1 MDSFRVVPIPQAV
14 ADRIRETRKDGHGNT
29 GIEPTRADAPRGFP
43 CRVCLEE
50 AKVGEEVLLF
60 SYSPFERPVPYRS
73 VGPVF
78 VHARSCAPY
87 GPRASVPE
95 LMRSRL
101 ISLRAYDSRDRM
113 VECDVVDGAALEAMV
128 ARFFANPEVACIH
141 AHNARAGCFVCRIER
156 TAEKA

>member
-1 MDSFRVVPIPQAV
+1 
-14 ADRIRETRKDGHGNT
+14 
-29 GIEPTRADAPRGFP
+29 P

-87 GPRASVPE
+87 GPHASVPE

-113 VECDVVDGAALEAMV
+113 VECDVVDGS
-128 ARFFANPEVACIH
+128 ARERHRLIRNG
-141 AHNARAGCFVCRIER
+141 NAVEEREHLVPVSKEFRLTGRVDRRSARKLYLQGIPMPSVLKEFVVKMRARGQ
-156 TAEKA
+156 TG

>member
-1 MDSFRVVPIPQAV
+1 MEEAAMDSFRVVPIPQAV

-101 ISLRAYDSRDRM
+101 ISLRAYDSRRS
-113 VECDVVDGAALEAMV
+113 EEHTSELQSRGHL
-128 ARFFANPEVACIH
+128 
-141 AHNARAGCFVCRIER
+141 VCRLLL
-156 TAEKA
+156 EK